1 MHRFFVNRKSIIAD
15 HVKITGND
23 AEQIRKVLRIR
34 EGEEIA
40 VLDGLGWEYKVKLT
54 EIKKGHVTGEIIFKD
69 FKSEDTKIKI
79 VLGQGI
85 PKGEKMDFIVQKATE
100 LGVNEIVPLK
110 LERCIVKI
118 PPLGGL
124 EKIKRWQR
132 IAKESSEQSLR
143 RFIPSINPICNL
155 KDFCDKYKNTDL
167 KIIFYEGEKKKGLK
181 DMLKGRQLPPLAPP
195 YKGGEK
201 GVVIAI
207 IVGPEGG
214 LSSEEIEIANS
225 YGFISAGLGQRI
237 LRTETV
243 ALSALSIMQFL
254 YGDLGNISE

>member
-1 MHRFFVNRKSIIAD
+1 MHRFFVNRESIIAD

-143 RFIPSINPICNL
+143 RFIPSINTIYDL
-155 KDFCDKYKNTDL
+155 RQFCDKYKNTDL
-167 KIIFYEGEKKKGLK
+167 KIVFYEEEEKRGLRNLLSGKGEVKSIS
-181 DMLKGRQLPPLAPP
+181 
-195 YKGGEK
+195 
-201 GVVIAI
+201 V

-237 LRTETV
+237 LRTDTV
-243 ALSALSIMQFL
+243 ALTAISIMQFL

>member
-1 MHRFFVNRKSIIAD
+1 MHRFFVNRESIIAD

-143 RFIPSINPICNL
+143 RFIPSINTIYDL
-155 KDFCDKYKNTDL
+155 KQFCDKYKDTDL
-167 KIIFYEGEKKKGLK
+167 KIIFYEEEKKKGLK
-181 DMLKGRQLPPLAPP
+181 KFLN
-195 YKGGEK
+195 EK
-201 GVVIAI
+201 GEVKSISI

-214 LSSEEIEIANS
+214 LSEKEIEIANS

-237 LRTETV
+237 LRTDTV
-243 ALSALSIMQFL
+243 ALSALSIIQFL
-254 YGDLGNISE
+254 YGDLG

>member
-34 EGEEIA
+34 EGDEIV

-100 LGVNEIVPLK
+100 LGVSEIIPLK
-110 LERCIVKI
+110 LERCVVKI
-118 PPLGGL
+118 PPPGGL

-143 RFIPSINPICNL
+143 RFIPSINTIYDL
-155 KDFCDKYKNTDL
+155 RQFCDKYKDTDL
-167 KIIFYEGEKKKGLK
+167 KIIFYEEEEKRGLRN
-181 DMLKGRQLPPLAPP
+181 LLN
-195 YKGGEK
+195 EK
-201 GVVIAI
+201 GEVKSISV

-214 LSSEEIEIANS
+214 LSSEEVEIANS
-225 YGFISAGLGQRI
+225 YGFITAGLGQRI

-243 ALSALSIMQFL
+243 ALSAISILQFL
-254 YGDLGNISE
+254 YGDLGGL

>member
-143 RFIPSINPICNL
+143 RFIPSINTIYDL
-155 KDFCDKYKNTDL
+155 SQFCDKYKDADL
-167 KIIFYEGEKKKGLK
+167 KIVFYEGEKIKGLRK
-181 DMLKGRQLPPLAPP
+181 FLN
-195 YKGGEK
+195 EK
-201 GVVIAI
+201 GEIKSISI

-214 LSSEEIEIANS
+214 LSSEEVEIANS
-225 YGFISAGLGQRI
+225 DGFITAGLGQRI

-243 ALSALSIMQFL
+243 ALSAISILQFI
-254 YGDLGNISE
+254 YGDLGGL

>member
-143 RFIPSINPICNL
+143 RFIPSINTIYDL
-155 KDFCDKYKNTDL
+155 SQFCDKYKDTDL
-167 KIIFYEGEKKKGLK
+167 KIVFYEEEKKKGLK
-181 DMLKGRQLPPLAPP
+181 KFLN
-195 YKGGEK
+195 EK
-201 GVVIAI
+201 GEVKSISV

-225 YGFISAGLGQRI
+225 YGFISIGLGQRI

-243 ALSALSIMQFL
+243 ALSAISILQFI
-254 YGDLGNISE
+254 YGDLGGL

>member
-143 RFIPSINPICNL
+143 RFIPSINTIYDL
-155 KDFCDKYKNTDL
+155 SQFCDKYKDTDL
-167 KIIFYEGEKKKGLK
+167 KIVFYEEEKKKGLK
-181 DMLKGRQLPPLAPP
+181 KFLN
-195 YKGGEK
+195 EK
-201 GVVIAI
+201 GEVKSISV

-225 YGFISAGLGQRI
+225 YGFISIGLGQRI

-243 ALSALSIMQFL
+243 ALSAISILQFI
-254 YGDLGNISE
+254 YGDLGCL

>member
-1 MHRFFVNRKSIIAD
+1 MHRFFVNSDSITD
-15 HVKITGND
+15 NHVKITGDD

-40 VLDGLGWEYKVKLT
+40 VLDRLGWEYRVQLK

-85 PKGEKMDFIVQKATE
+85 PKGEKMDFIIQKATE
-100 LGVNEIVPLK
+100 LGVHEIVPLK
-110 LERCIVKI
+110 LERCVVRIKDE
-118 PPLGGL
+118 GL

-143 RFIPSINPICNL
+143 RFIPSINTIYDL
-155 KDFCDKYKNTDL
+155 RQFCDKYKNTDL
-167 KIIFYEGEKKKGLK
+167 KIVFYEEEEKRGLRNLLSGKGEVKSIS
-181 DMLKGRQLPPLAPP
+181 
-195 YKGGEK
+195 
-201 GVVIAI
+201 V

-237 LRTETV
+237 LRTDTV
-243 ALSALSIMQFL
+243 ALTAISILQFS
-254 YGDLGNISE
+254 YGDI

>member
-1 MHRFFVNRKSIIAD
+1 MHRFFVNRESIITD

-85 PKGEKMDFIVQKATE
+85 PKGEKMDFIIQKATE

-118 PPLGGL
+118 PPSPPLLRGGK
-124 EKIKRWQR
+124 EGGFGKIDRWQR

-143 RFIPSINPICNL
+143 RFIPSINTIYDL
-155 KDFCDKYKNTDL
+155 SQFCDKYKDADL
-167 KIIFYEGEKKKGLK
+167 KIVFYEGEKIKGLRK
-181 DMLKGRQLPPLAPP
+181 FLN
-195 YKGGEK
+195 EK
-201 GVVIAI
+201 GEIKSISI

-214 LSSEEIEIANS
+214 LSSEEVEIANS
-225 YGFISAGLGQRI
+225 DGFITAGLGQRI

-243 ALSALSIMQFL
+243 ALSAISILQFI
-254 YGDLGNISE
+254 YGDLGGL

>member
-1 MHRFFVNRKSIIAD
+1 MHRFFVNRESIITD

-85 PKGEKMDFIVQKATE
+85 PKGEKMDFIIQKATE

-143 RFIPSINPICNL
+143 RFIPSINTIYDL
-155 KDFCDKYKNTDL
+155 KQFCDKYKDTDL
-167 KIIFYEGEKKKGLK
+167 KIVFYEEEKIKGLRK
-181 DMLKGRQLPPLAPP
+181 FLN
-195 YKGGEK
+195 EK
-201 GVVIAI
+201 REVKSISV

-225 YGFISAGLGQRI
+225 YGFISIGLGQRI
-237 LRTETV
+237 LRTETM
-243 ALSALSIMQFL
+243 ALSVISILQFL
-254 YGDLGNISE
+254 YGDLGGL

>member
-1 MHRFFVNRKSIIAD
+1 MHRFFVNRESIIAD

-118 PPLGGL
+118 PPLSGL

-143 RFIPSINPICNL
+143 RFIPSINTIYDL
-155 KDFCDKYKNTDL
+155 SQFCDKYKDTDL
-167 KIIFYEGEKKKGLK
+167 KIVFYEEEKKKGLK
-181 DMLKGRQLPPLAPP
+181 KFLN
-195 YKGGEK
+195 EK
-201 GVVIAI
+201 GEVKSISV

-225 YGFISAGLGQRI
+225 YGFISIGLGQRI

-243 ALSALSIMQFL
+243 ALSAISILQFI
-254 YGDLGNISE
+254 YGDLGGL

>member
-1 MHRFFVNRKSIIAD
+1 MHRFFVNRESIIAD
-15 HVKITGND
+15 HVKMTGND

-85 PKGEKMDFIVQKATE
+85 PKGEKMDFIIQKATE

-124 EKIKRWQR
+124 EKNKRWQR

-143 RFIPSINPICNL
+143 RFIPSINTIYDL
-155 KDFCDKYKNTDL
+155 KQFCDKYKDTDL
-167 KIIFYEGEKKKGLK
+167 KIVFYEEEKIKGLRK
-181 DMLKGRQLPPLAPP
+181 FLN
-195 YKGGEK
+195 EK
-201 GVVIAI
+201 GEVKSVSV

-225 YGFISAGLGQRI
+225 YGFISIGLGQRI

-243 ALSALSIMQFL
+243 ALSVISILQFI
-254 YGDLGNISE
+254 YGDLGGL

>member
-1 MHRFFVNRKSIIAD
+1 MHRFFVNRESIIAD

-143 RFIPSINPICNL
+143 RFIPSINTIYDL
-155 KDFCDKYKNTDL
+155 SQFCDKYKDTDL
-167 KIIFYEGEKKKGLK
+167 KIVFYEEEKKKGLK
-181 DMLKGRQLPPLAPP
+181 KFLN
-195 YKGGEK
+195 EK
-201 GVVIAI
+201 GEVKSISV

-225 YGFISAGLGQRI
+225 YGFISIGLGQRI

-243 ALSALSIMQFL
+243 ALSAISILQFI
-254 YGDLGNISE
+254 YGDLGGL

>member
-1 MHRFFVNRKSIIAD
+1 MHRFFVSRDSIAD
-15 HVKITGND
+15 NRVKITGDD

-100 LGVNEIVPLK
+100 LGVSEIVPLK
-110 LERCIVKI
+110 LERCVVKI
-118 PPLGGL
+118 PPYPPLSKGGL
-124 EKIKRWQR
+124 HKIKRWQR

-143 RFIPSINPICNL
+143 RFIPSINTIYDL
-155 KDFCDKYKNTDL
+155 RQFCDKYKDTDL
-167 KIIFYEGEKKKGLK
+167 KIVFYEEEKKGGLRN
-181 DMLKGRQLPPLAPP
+181 LLN
-195 YKGGEK
+195 EK
-201 GVVIAI
+201 GEVKSISV

-225 YGFISAGLGQRI
+225 YGFISIGLGQRI

-243 ALSALSIMQFL
+243 ALSTISILQFL
-254 YGDLGNISE
+254 YGDLG

>member
-1 MHRFFVNRKSIIAD
+1 MHRFFVNSDSITD
-15 HVKITGND
+15 NHVKITGDD

-40 VLDGLGWEYKVKLT
+40 VLDRLGWEYRVQLK

-85 PKGEKMDFIVQKATE
+85 PKGEKMDFIIQKATE

-118 PPLGGL
+118 PPSPPLLRGGK
-124 EKIKRWQR
+124 EGGFGKIDRWQR

-143 RFIPSINPICNL
+143 RFIPSINTIYDL
-155 KDFCDKYKNTDL
+155 SQFCDKYKDADL
-167 KIIFYEGEKKKGLK
+167 KIVFYEGEKIKGLRK
-181 DMLKGRQLPPLAPP
+181 FLN
-195 YKGGEK
+195 EK
-201 GVVIAI
+201 GEIKSISI

-214 LSSEEIEIANS
+214 LSSEEVEIANS
-225 YGFISAGLGQRI
+225 DGFITAGLGQRI

-243 ALSALSIMQFL
+243 ALSAISILQFI
-254 YGDLGNISE
+254 YGDLGGL

>member
-1 MHRFFVNRKSIIAD
+1 MHRFFVNSDSITD
-15 HVKITGND
+15 NHVKITGDD

-40 VLDGLGWEYKVKLT
+40 VLDRLGWEYRVQLK

-85 PKGEKMDFIVQKATE
+85 PKGEKMDFIIQKATE
-100 LGVNEIVPLK
+100 LGVHEIVPLK
-110 LERCIVKI
+110 LERCVVRIKDE
-118 PPLGGL
+118 GL

-143 RFIPSINPICNL
+143 RFIPSINTIYDL
-155 KDFCDKYKNTDL
+155 SQFCDKYKDTDL
-167 KIIFYEGEKKKGLK
+167 KIVFYEEEKKKGLK
-181 DMLKGRQLPPLAPP
+181 KFLN
-195 YKGGEK
+195 EK
-201 GVVIAI
+201 GEVKSISV

-225 YGFISAGLGQRI
+225 YGFISIGLGQRI

-243 ALSALSIMQFL
+243 ALSAISILQFI
-254 YGDLGNISE
+254 YGDLGGL

>member
-1 MHRFFVNRKSIIAD
+1 MHRFFMSKESIAGNHVNISE
-15 HVKITGND
+15 ND

-40 VLDGLGWEYKVKLT
+40 VLDGQGWEYRVQLT
-54 EIKKGHVTGEIIFKD
+54 LIKKGHVTGEIIFKD

-85 PKGEKMDFIVQKATE
+85 PKGEKMDFIIQKATE
-100 LGVNEIVPLK
+100 LGVSEIVPLK
-110 LERCIVKI
+110 MERCVVKI
-118 PPLGGL
+118 PLLGGL

-143 RFIPSINPICNL
+143 RFIPSINTIYDL
-155 KDFCDKYKNTDL
+155 RQFCDKYKDTDL
-167 KIIFYEGEKKKGLK
+167 KIVFYEEEEKKGLRN
-181 DMLKGRQLPPLAPP
+181 LLNEE
-195 YKGGEK
+195 GEVK
-201 GVVIAI
+201 SISV

-214 LSSEEIEIANS
+214 LSSEEVEIANS
-225 YGFISAGLGQRI
+225 YGFISIGLGQRI

-243 ALSALSIMQFL
+243 ALSTISILQFL
-254 YGDLGNISE
+254 YGDLGG

>member
-1 MHRFFVNRKSIIAD
+1 MHRFFVNRESIITD

-85 PKGEKMDFIVQKATE
+85 PKGEKMDFIIQKATE

-143 RFIPSINPICNL
+143 RFIPSINTIYDL
-155 KDFCDKYKNTDL
+155 SQFCDKYNDTDL
-167 KIIFYEGEKKKGLK
+167 KIVLWEGEKINGLRK
-181 DMLKGRQLPPLAPP
+181 FLN
-195 YKGGEK
+195 EK
-201 GVVIAI
+201 GEVKSISVV
-207 IVGPEGG
+207 VGPEGG

-225 YGFISAGLGQRI
+225 YGFIPIGLGQRI

-243 ALSALSIMQFL
+243 ALSVISILQFL
-254 YGDLGNISE
+254 YGDLGGL

>member
-85 PKGEKMDFIVQKATE
+85 PKGEKMDFIIQKATE
-100 LGVNEIVPLK
+100 LGVHEIVPLK
-110 LERCIVKI
+110 LERCVVRIKDE
-118 PPLGGL
+118 GL

-143 RFIPSINPICNL
+143 RFIPSINTIYDL
-155 KDFCDKYKNTDL
+155 RQFCDKYKNTDL
-167 KIIFYEGEKKKGLK
+167 KIVFYEEEKKKGLK
-181 DMLKGRQLPPLAPP
+181 KFLN
-195 YKGGEK
+195 EK
-201 GVVIAI
+201 GEVKSISV
-207 IVGPEGG
+207 IVGHEGG

-225 YGFISAGLGQRI
+225 YGFIPIGLGQRI
-237 LRTETV
+237 LRADTV
-243 ALSALSIMQFL
+243 ALSVLSILQFL
-254 YGDLGNISE
+254 YGDLG

>member
-1 MHRFFVNRKSIIAD
+1 MHRFFVSKDSIADD

-40 VLDGLGWEYKVKLT
+40 VLDGQGWEYRVQLT
-54 EIKKGHVTGEIIFKD
+54 SIKKGSVTGEIIFKD

-85 PKGEKMDFIVQKATE
+85 PKGEKMDFIIQKATE
-100 LGVNEIVPLK
+100 LGVSEIVPLR
-110 LERCIVKI
+110 LQRCTVKISPI
-118 PPLGGL
+118 PPLSKGGVGGF

-143 RFIPSINPICNL
+143 RFIPSINTIYDL
-155 KDFCDKYKNTDL
+155 KEFCKKYKDLDL
-167 KIIFYEGEKKKGLK
+167 KIVFYEEEEKRGLRN
-181 DMLKGRQLPPLAPP
+181 LL
-195 YKGGEK
+195 GEK
-201 GVVIAI
+201 GEVKSISV

-225 YGFISAGLGQRI
+225 YGFISTGLGQRI
-237 LRTETV
+237 LRTDTV
-243 ALSALSIMQFL
+243 ALSAISILQFL
-254 YGDLGNISE
+254 YGDI

>member
-143 RFIPSINPICNL
+143 RFIPSINTIYDL
-155 KDFCDKYKNTDL
+155 SQFCDKYKDTDL
-167 KIIFYEGEKKKGLK
+167 KIVFYEEEKKKGLK
-181 DMLKGRQLPPLAPP
+181 KFLN
-195 YKGGEK
+195 EK
-201 GVVIAI
+201 GEVKSISV

-225 YGFISAGLGQRI
+225 YGFISIGLGQRI

-243 ALSALSIMQFL
+243 ALSTISILQFL
-254 YGDLGNISE
+254 YGDLGGL